1 MSTLLN
7 SALFPQLIIFDNE
20 LEVAENQKERADL
33 LYSLNELELKS
44 VIILNYQLQY
54 TQLNNK
60 PCNAISAKE
69 LADLVKDYLHKEGH
83 CCLAKIDSLTPKQA
97 FALIT
102 LD

>member
-7 SALFPQLIIFDNE
+7 STLFPQFIIFNNE
-20 LEVAENQKERADL
+20 LEVAKSEKERADL
-33 LYSLNELELKS
+33 LYGLNDLEQQS
-44 VIILNYQLQY
+44 VVILNYQQQY

-83 CCLAKIDSLTPKQA
+83 CCLAKIDSLTPEQA
-97 FALIT
+97 FALVA
-102 LD
+102 LN